1 MFKEITG
8 AQALMKQGG
17 VFKPA
22 KLYEFKGA
30 LFAAAA
36 GGYVRLYAD
45 GATSKDKLNFGE
57 LHYDGPLTRDRF
69 NRLRTDSEG
78 TAVADFTRINTKLL
92 GVTDGK
98 PD

>member
-1 MFKEITG
+1 MFTEIAG
-8 AQALMKQGG
+8 AQALLKQGG

-22 KLYEFKGA
+22 KLYKFNGA

-57 LHYDGPLTRDRF
+57 LHYDGPLTKDRF
-69 NRLRTDSEG
+69 NRLRADSEG
-78 TAVADFTRINTKLL
+78 TMIEDFSQINGNLL
-92 GVTDGK
+92 GVV
-98 PD
+98 